1 MHQVNNQAGKNVL
14 YVVATPIGNLG
25 DITLRALEVL
35 KQVDLIAAEDTRLSG
50 SMLKHFGISAKLIS
64 VREHNEAAGAQ
75 KIIEA
80 LHQGHSVALITDA
93 GTPAVSDPG
102 ARVVNAVRAA
112 GLNVVPIP
120 GANAAV
126 AALSASGINAPHFLF
141 YGFLPSKSGERQRA
155 LETLKSLPYTL
166 VFYEAPHRIIE
177 TVEDLLS
184 ILGGERELLFARELT
199 KTFEQIHVCSLHE
212 AGAWLNAD
220 PNHQR
225 GEFVLIVSG
234 ATQDATTGAGEATLK
249 ILLRELPAS
258 QAAKLAAQISGEKKN
273 ALYALAQQLKNESE

>member
-35 KQVDLIAAEDTRLSG
+35 KKVDLIAAEDTRLSG

-80 LHQGHSVALITDA
+80 LQKGQAVALITDA

-102 ARVVNAVRAA
+102 ARVVSAVRAA
-112 GLNVVPIP
+112 GLSVVPIP

-126 AALSASGINAPHFLF
+126 AALSASGMNAPHFLF
-141 YGFLPSKSGERQRA
+141 YGFLPPKSGERQRA
-155 LETLKSLPYTL
+155 LETLKALPYTL
-166 VFYEAPHRIIE
+166 VFYEAPHRIIA
-177 TVEDLLS
+177 TVEDLLA

-199 KTFEQIHVCSLHE
+199 KAFEQMHICPLHE
-212 AGAWLNAD
+212 AGAWLTAD

-225 GEFVLIVSG
+225 GEFVLIVTG
-234 ATQDATTGAGEATLK
+234 ASQEATDGAGERILK
-249 ILLRELPAS
+249 TLLRELPAS
-258 QAAKLAAQISGEKKN
+258 QAAKLAAEISGEKKN
-273 ALYALAQQLKNESE
+273 ALYALAQQLKSE

>member
-1 MHQVNNQAGKNVL
+1 M
-14 YVVATPIGNLG
+14 
-25 DITLRALEVL
+25 RALEVL

-50 SMLKHFGISAKLIS
+50 SMLKHFGISTKLIS
-64 VREHNEAAGAQ
+64 VREHNEEAGAQ

-80 LHQGHSVALITDA
+80 LQKGQSVALITDA

-102 ARVVNAVRAA
+102 ARVVSAVRAA
-112 GLNVVPIP
+112 GLSVVPIP

-141 YGFLPSKSGERQRA
+141 YGFLPPKSGERQRA
-155 LETLKSLPYTL
+155 LETLKALPYTL
-166 VFYEAPHRIIE
+166 VFYEAPHRIIA
-177 TVEDLLS
+177 TVEDLHS

-199 KTFEQIHVCSLHE
+199 KAFEQMHICPLGE
-212 AGAWLNAD
+212 AGAWLHAD

-225 GEFVLIVSG
+225 GEFVLIVTG
-234 ATQDATTGAGEATLK
+234 ASQNATDGAGERILK
-249 ILLRELPAS
+249 TLLRELPAS

-273 ALYALAQQLKNESE
+273 ALYALAQQLKSESE